1 MTWKT
6 LLLVATCF
14 VGTALGAEPARVDAA
29 AAFARLKA
37 LAGEWQARSAQL
49 GSVRLRYEV
58 VAGGSAVLEQFGTD
72 SGNDHSMVTVYH
84 LDGDR
89 LILTHYCMAKNQP
102 RMEAKRFDPAGG
114 NLEFEFVDAT
124 NLSGPDAGHMHTA
137 AFRFVDADHFESRW
151 QFFEGGKV
159 KFTEEAKYSRLK

>member
-1 MTWKT
+1 MRYKT
-6 LLLVATCF
+6 LLVLGMCF
-14 VGTALGAEPARVDAA
+14 GWTAFGAESARVDAP
-29 AAFARLKA
+29 AAFARLKG
-37 LAGEWQARSAQL
+37 LAGEWQARSPQM

-58 VAGGSAVLEQFGTD
+58 VSGGSAVLEQFSAD

-124 NLSGPDAGHMHTA
+124 NLSGPNAGHMHTA
-137 AFRFVDADHFESRW
+137 AFRFVDGDHFDSRW
-151 QFFEGGKV
+151 QFFEEGKA
-159 KFTEEAKYSRLK
+159 KFTEEAKYSRVK

>member
-1 MTWKT
+1 MLCKT

-14 VGTALGAEPARVDAA
+14 VGSALGADPARVDAA
-29 AAFARLKA
+29 AAFARLKE
-37 LAGEWQARSAQL
+37 LAGEWQARSPQM
-49 GSVRLRYEV
+49 GSVRLKYEV
-58 VAGGSAVLEQFGTD
+58 VSAGSAVLEQFGTD

-124 NLSGPDAGHMHTA
+124 NLSSPNAGHMHTA
-137 AFRFVDADHFESRW
+137 AFRFVDADHFDSRW
-151 QFFEGGKV
+151 QFFEGGKA
-159 KFTEEAKYSRLK
+159 KFTEEARYSRVK